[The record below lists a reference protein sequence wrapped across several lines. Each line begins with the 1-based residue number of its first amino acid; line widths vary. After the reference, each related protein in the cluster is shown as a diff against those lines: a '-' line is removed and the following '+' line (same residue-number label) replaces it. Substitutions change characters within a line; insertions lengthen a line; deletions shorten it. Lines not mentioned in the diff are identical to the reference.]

1 MNKKKKNY
9 GTIKLIISIVII
21 CLFIWF
27 LIISPKMTF
36 NSNENKMREAA
47 KRYFEINSSELPTG
61 RRVKTITLTEL
72 YSKKYLQNDFYAPYS
87 NNLCNQTNSWVKVRK
102 KDNGDYEYLVYLDC
116 GVLQSNIDHKGPEV
130 KLNGDS
136 RITIEEGNKYTE
148 EGVKSVT
155 DNNDGKLSV
164 KDVDIKGSVDTSK
177 VGTYTVQY
185 IAFDSLKNKTV
196 VKRVVT
202 VVKSIRNVVKKDLGN
217 SKNYVGNPEN
227 NYVRLSNMMFRI
239 YGLDSDNNIILVAAE
254 DVANVN
260 FTKID
265 KWLNEYYYKHL
276 TAKAKKMIVKAKYCN
291 MTVTDS
297 TLDTTS
303 CSRYTKKVNVYIPSI
318 VEINKNNGFMKTWT
332 MSWTANTGEGN
343 KAYVN
348 RMFFYGDEYGK
359 NYLPVKKVNNYGVR
373 PMLTI
378 KGSTKII
385 YGDGTLKNP
394 YTFEDYKKVEGGED
408 VSKTST
414 GEYIIISDTLY
425 RVIDNNDG
433 LVKVISDD
441 AITNGNNTVVFSPEI
456 NNNKINYN
464 PQSKKSVG
472 YFINNRIGDYV
483 ESKYFD
489 NHSIKVPIY
498 KGNIIYGE
506 ESTNK
511 EYRAKMFAPN
521 MYEMFSAQTNLY
533 GHVSH
538 SYWLLNT
545 SKKDFTVA
553 AITDIG
559 VPINDEY
566 IPFESFGVRVCSYLK
581 KGIVVTSGSGTHE
594 EPYMI
599 K

>member
-1 MNKKKKNY
+1 
-9 GTIKLIISIVII
+9 
-21 CLFIWF
+21 
-27 LIISPKMTF
+27 
-36 NSNENKMREAA
+36 
-47 KRYFEINSSELPTG
+47 
-61 RRVKTITLTEL
+61 
-72 YSKKYLQNDFYAPYS
+72 
-87 NNLCNQTNSWVKVRK
+87 
-102 KDNGDYEYLVYLDC
+102 
-116 GVLQSNIDHKGPEV
+116 
-130 KLNGDS
+130 
-136 RITIEEGNKYTE
+136 
-148 EGVKSVT
+148 
-155 DNNDGKLSV
+155 
-164 KDVDIKGSVDTSK
+164 
-177 VGTYTVQY
+177 
-185 IAFDSLKNKTV
+185 
-196 VKRVVT
+196 
-202 VVKSIRNVVKKDLGN
+202 
-217 SKNYVGNPEN
+217 
-227 NYVRLSNMMFRI
+227 
-239 YGLDSDNNIILVAAE
+239 
-254 DVANVN
+254 
-260 FTKID
+260 
-265 KWLNEYYYKHL
+265 
-276 TAKAKKMIVKAKYCN
+276 
-291 MTVTDS
+291 
-297 TLDTTS
+297 
-303 CSRYTKKVNVYIPSI
+303 
-318 VEINKNNGFMKTWT
+318 
-332 MSWTANTGEGN
+332 
-343 KAYVN
+343 
-348 RMFFYGDEYGK
+348 
-359 NYLPVKKVNNYGVR
+359 
-373 PMLTI
+373 MLTI